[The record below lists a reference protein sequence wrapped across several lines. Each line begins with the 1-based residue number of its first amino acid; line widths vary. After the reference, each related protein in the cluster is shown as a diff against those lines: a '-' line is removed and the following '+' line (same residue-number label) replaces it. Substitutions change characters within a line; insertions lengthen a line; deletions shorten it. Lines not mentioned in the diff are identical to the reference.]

1 MTPAAMEKAN
11 CQRIRSFASE
21 TGFSICG
28 VAEMGPLGDKVL
40 LSERTKSRFPWAVS
54 LAKRLSDPVLDDIDD
69 RPTPLYFHHY
79 RQTNYFL
86 DRGAYLLAHFI
97 QDLSFAALAIPAS
110 QIVDWEKQRG
120 HVPHKAVALA
130 AGLGWIGRN
139 NLLVTPEFGARV
151 RLVTVLTDM
160 PLEPGGPMAFGCG
173 ECIRCLAPC
182 PAGAIG
188 RDPAAF
194 DHIRCYETLDD
205 FRRRHIVS
213 QHICGVCVKACSG
226 PIPPASRG

>member
-1 MTPAAMEKAN
+1 MESAHN
-11 CQRIRSFASE
+11 QRIRDFASE
-21 TGFSICG
+21 LGFSLCG
-28 VAEMGPLGDKVL
+28 FADIAPLREKFL
-40 LSERTKSRFPWAVS
+40 LSERLKTRFPLAVS
-54 LAKRLSDPVLDDIDD
+54 LAKRLSDPVLEDIED

-86 DRGAYLLAHFI
+86 DRGVFLLADRI
-97 QDLSFAALAIPAS
+97 QEMGFAALAIPAS

-139 NLLVTPEFGARV
+139 NLLVTPQFGARV
-151 RLVTVLTDM
+151 RLVTVLTDL
-160 PLEPGGPMAFGCG
+160 PLEPGRSLEFGCG
-173 ECIRCLAPC
+173 ECVRCLAPC

-194 DHIRCYETLDD
+194 DHVRCYETLDD
-205 FRRRHIVS
+205 FRRRRVVS
-213 QHICGVCVKACSG
+213 QHICGVCVKACAG
-226 PIPPASRG
+226 PAPRAGLLF